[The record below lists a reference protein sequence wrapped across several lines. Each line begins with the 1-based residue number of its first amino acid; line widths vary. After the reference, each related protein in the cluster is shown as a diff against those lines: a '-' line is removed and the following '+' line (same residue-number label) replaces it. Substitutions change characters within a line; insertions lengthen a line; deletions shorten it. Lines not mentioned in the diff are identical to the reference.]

1 MVMIMNKYQ
10 VKKIIK
16 YSILIFLLL
25 ICTKMVYVQGKNSYQ
40 KYIDSHEQ
48 DLVWVEENITLED
61 NYKIG
66 SNVKVVNMPAN
77 LTVSDDNYTKIVE
90 SKIKKLLVAVYS
102 IDSPLLIYN
111 PYLED
116 ENSLYIYFYT
126 GGKYKAQY
134 YVSTSSIVM
143 QELNTI
149 EYQDFIMDA
158 SDAIFTSRH
167 YYRLDSLVPGQKNN
181 IIIRLVDEQ
190 DNVIAAEN
198 FILNIPS
205 QK

>member
-1 MVMIMNKYQ
+1 MIMNKYK
-10 VKKIIK
+10 VKRIVK
-16 YSILIFLLL
+16 YSILICLLL
-25 ICTKMVYVQGKNSYQ
+25 VSTKIVYVQGNKSYQ
-40 KYIDSHEQ
+40 KYIDLHEQ
-48 DLVWVEENITLED
+48 DLVWVEKNITLED
-61 NYKIG
+61 DYKIG
-66 SNVKVVNMPAN
+66 NKVKVVNIPTN
-77 LTVSDDNYTKIVE
+77 LTISDENYTKIVE
-90 SKIKKLLVAVYS
+90 SKIKKLLVDVYP

-116 ENSLYIYFYT
+116 KNSLYIYFHT

-149 EYQDFIMDA
+149 EYQDFILDA
-158 SDAIFTSRH
+158 GETVFTSRH
-167 YYRLDSLVPGQKNN
+167 YYRLDSLIPGKKNN

-190 DNVIAAEN
+190 ENVIAAEN